1 MQEELGDD
9 IKEVTLDMLGQAEKV
24 TIRKDR
30 TLIVGGAGDKAAIN
44 ERLDMLHTMLKNAK
58 NEFDVDKARE
68 RLGKLGGGAA
78 VIRVGAP
85 TEIEMKE
92 NKLRIEDALN
102 ATRAAVEEGIVAG
115 GGTALCDV
123 IPAVKAYTQTLEGD
137 QKTGAEIILRALEG
151 TWHSRLRR
159 MQASM
164 GMLSLVRSR
173 KNPRALASMQRP
185 ASTCP

>member
-1 MQEELGDD
+1 MMDDFALLTGGKYVQEELGDD

-24 TIRKDR
+24 TIRQRPHADR
-30 TLIVGGAGDKAAIN
+30 GRCRRQGSHQRTSGYAAYHA
-44 ERLDMLHTMLKNAK
+44 ENAK

-102 ATRAAVEEGIVAG
+102 ATVRLWRKALLQAAVR
-115 GGTALCDV
+115 LC
-123 IPAVKAYTQTLEGD
+123 A
-137 QKTGAEIILRALEG
+137 
-151 TWHSRLRR
+151 
-159 MQASM
+159 M
-164 GMLSLVRSR
+164 
-173 KNPRALASMQRP
+173 
-185 ASTCP
+185 